1 MYNVD
6 DTIVSLASGPL
17 GAIGI
22 IRLSGAKSFQ
32 ISKKILKPNYAFEK
46 PVSNRAY
53 LLNIVDENGKLLDRA
68 MVITYISP
76 KSYTGEDMVEI
87 FCHNS
92 PYVVK
97 KTLKLFIDAGARQ
110 AREGEFSFRAF
121 INGKMDLSQA
131 EAVNEL
137 IASETER
144 EHSIAINHIEGKL
157 SAKINDI
164 KQSIIDLIAEIEVRL
179 DDTYEEMD
187 DINSDEFFLKTERVK
202 DRIKKLADSF
212 SKANFIKN
220 GIKIAIVGT
229 PNSGKSSLL
238 NSIIG
243 YERAI
248 TSDIPGTTRDT
259 VEEKAYINGFKTLLI
274 DTAGIREHCTDD
286 IEKEGI
292 KRTVKAIRE
301 ADVVIY
307 LSDISV
313 IDNEDE
319 KIAIKIIEDN
329 INPDA
334 KLIKVFSKSDLKRKK
349 EMDEN
354 YIEISSKTGSNI
366 QMLMDEITEGY
377 EKGIDTAYDEII
389 TSERHYNAL
398 SLALNNMDMSLKK
411 IKNKEYELVVEDLR
425 SALADM
431 EEILGKTTSDDVLE
445 SIFKNFCVGK

>member
-22 IRLSGAKSFQ
+22 IRLSGGESFQ
-32 ISKKILKPNYAFEK
+32 ISKKILKPTYAFEK

-53 LLNIVDENGKLLDRA
+53 LLKIVDENGKLLDRA

-92 PYVVK
+92 PYIVK
-97 KTLKLFIDAGARQ
+97 KALKLFINSGARQ

-137 IASETER
+137 ISSETER

-157 SAKINDI
+157 SVKINDI

-187 DINSDEFFLKTERVK
+187 DINADKLFLATEDIRN
-202 DRIKKLADSF
+202 RIKKLSDSF
-212 SKANFIKN
+212 SKANFVKN
-220 GIKIAIVGT
+220 GIKVAIVGT

-259 VEEKAYINGFKTLLI
+259 VEEKAHINGFKTLLI
-274 DTAGIREHCTDD
+274 DTAGIREHSADD
-286 IEKEGI
+286 IEKEGMR
-292 KRTVKAIRE
+292 RTVKAIRE

-307 LSDISV
+307 LSDISAC
-313 IDNEDE
+313 DNNDE
-319 KIAIKIIEDN
+319 RIAIKIIEDN
-329 INPDA
+329 IKPDA

-349 EMDEN
+349 EKDEN
-354 YIEISSKTGSNI
+354 YIEVSAKTGDNI
-366 QMLMDEITEGY
+366 QMLMDEITKGY

-389 TSERHYNAL
+389 TSERHYRAL
-398 SLALNNMDMSLKK
+398 SIALNDINMSLQK
-411 IKNKEYELVVEDLR
+411 IKNKEYELVVEHLR

-431 EEILGKTTSDDVLE
+431 EDILGKTTSDDVLE